1 MIIKMTDVETHI
13 NPRNVDI
20 GDIGSRFYTEDEN
33 TAFIRIRIN
42 YNGSPVDLTKT
53 DMKPKLDLFMED
65 TSIFRDQ
72 KLEVLIP
79 ESGLI
84 QYEVPPNVIKHIGK
98 VNCKLFMDSPEHS
111 VHVANFSFAIV
122 DSGIEKAVAKEINLN
137 LVKDTVKQILSE
149 DLTTLLDDNFK
160 TKLTNDLENY
170 VTSHSEEFKG
180 EKGDKGD
187 TGERGPKGEK
197 GDIGP
202 QGLRGLDGT
211 DGVKGDIGP
220 RGPIGLKGDT
230 GPRGEQGLQGDKGD
244 DGLSAYQIAA
254 KNGFS
259 GTEIEWL
266 SQINNNSIYLNHF
279 NPDKTG
285 EVPCSNIIQ
294 QALDLMKKFNIANLY
309 IDNGTYLIDKR
320 IYIYSDSNVIMSENT
335 KLLRGH
341 AGGFFD
347 NGNPSA
353 EVGNYDGESNIS
365 IIGGTLDNNY
375 ENISEFPTKQV
386 NMIALRHGN
395 NINIR
400 NVSFV
405 NSITVH
411 CIDVNGTKNL
421 KIENCTFE
429 GYINLSNAD
438 MKEAIQLSEYVVG
451 GIDGGLFDG
460 TPTQNVTISNCTFK
474 ESDILGGFN
483 VCIGNHLT
491 ANDTF
496 NNNINISNNAFRNCK
511 IGIRVW
517 KWKNTNIS
525 NNRFDNIE
533 EALRVSSIG
542 SSYQSANNIDGTKSG
557 NSQAG
562 ENLTFID
569 NKIKNVK
576 SVAIGIYGIQDVN
589 TALFKNI
596 FIKNNIISNNLKQ
609 SQSII
614 LELAENIEI
623 SNNFIEN
630 IYRGISYKSCNFVRI
645 INNTISNTSTEG
657 VYNDIQTYSDGFG
670 LSKNINIENN
680 VINITGK
687 NGIFL
692 NSSNMFRI
700 VGNIVNKSNNDN
712 LGGALRGAIYA
723 NSSDYGR
730 IENNMCFGEF
740 QNFIVRLQSVN
751 NSNVFNNSGN
761 STIRLDGTNNNTKK
775 TFYDIDE
782 SGNVI

>member
-180 EKGDKGD
+180 EKGG
-187 TGERGPKGEK
+187 
-197 GDIGP
+197 
-202 QGLRGLDGT
+202 
-211 DGVKGDIGP
+211 
-220 RGPIGLKGDT
+220 
-230 GPRGEQGLQGDKGD
+230 KGD

-386 NMIALRHGN
+386 NMIVLRHGN

>member
-180 EKGDKGD
+180 E
-187 TGERGPKGEK
+187 E
-197 GDIGP
+197 
-202 QGLRGLDGT
+202 
-211 DGVKGDIGP
+211 
-220 RGPIGLKGDT
+220 
-230 GPRGEQGLQGDKGD
+230 GDKGD

-386 NMIALRHGN
+386 NMIVLRHGN